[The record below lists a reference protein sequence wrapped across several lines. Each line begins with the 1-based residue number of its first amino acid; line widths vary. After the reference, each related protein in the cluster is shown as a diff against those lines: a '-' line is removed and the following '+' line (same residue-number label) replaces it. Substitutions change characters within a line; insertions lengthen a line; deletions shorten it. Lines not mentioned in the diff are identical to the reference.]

1 MKEWLLIV
9 WIGTSTNM
17 QVVERHWSEPQCQER
32 AKEVQ
37 AELGEAFTVTCTQD
51 LKEGRSQLPKR
62 GAVQGVAK

>member
-9 WIGTSTNM
+9 WIGTSTNL
-17 QVVERHWSEPQCQER
+17 QVVEQHWSEEHCQTR

-37 AELGEAFTVTCTQD
+37 ADLGASFTVACTQD